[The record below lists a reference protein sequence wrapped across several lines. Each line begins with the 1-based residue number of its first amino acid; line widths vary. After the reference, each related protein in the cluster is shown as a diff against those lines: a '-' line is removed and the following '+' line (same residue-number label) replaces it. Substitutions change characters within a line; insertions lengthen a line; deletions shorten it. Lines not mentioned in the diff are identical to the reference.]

1 MNPALNPIALFG
13 GTFDPVHYGH
23 LGLARSAFTQ
33 LELQKM
39 LILPAGNP
47 YQKGRLPF
55 ASGVHRVNMLKLAF
69 SSSAGVD
76 ADIEIDERELHRT
89 GATYT
94 FDTLIELRAKYGKD
108 ASLIWLIGADAFAR
122 LDSWHRWDELFGLV
136 HFAVIDRPSHRLE
149 ISDGAP
155 EFRAEV
161 DMRINGLLATHQSP
175 CGSVVILGMAP
186 LPISSTDIRHKL
198 AHGESVRELTPDAVC
213 DYIEQNKLYQSKEN
227 N

>member
-1 MNPALNPIALFG
+1 MNPIALFG

-55 ASGVHRVNMLKLAF
+55 ASGEHRVNMLKLAF
-69 SSSAGVD
+69 KND
-76 ADIEIDERELHRT
+76 PDIEIDERELHRQ

-94 FDTLIELRAKYGKD
+94 FDTLVELRAKYGKS
-108 ASLIWLIGADAFAR
+108 ASLVWLIGADSFVR
-122 LDSWHRWDELFGLV
+122 LDTWHRWDELFGLA

-149 ISDGAP
+149 ITDGSPA
-155 EFRAEV
+155 FRNEV
-161 DMRINGLLATHQSP
+161 DARISGLIDTHNRP
-175 CGSVVILGMAP
+175 FGSVVILGMAP
-186 LPISSTDIRHKL
+186 PPISSTDIRRKI
-198 AHGESVRELTPDAVC
+198 AQGESVRELTPDTVC
-213 DYIEQNKLYQSKEN
+213 DYIEQNKLYLSQEKN
-227 N
+227 